1 MDLEN
6 CGFAFWNLH
15 NELIELLNQIEYNVL
30 GTDMDMNAET
40 GCWLTGKLLLD
51 LISGCELVNFS
62 TRY

>member
-40 GCWLTGKLLLD
+40 GFD
-51 LISGCELVNFS
+51 
-62 TRY
+62 